1 MREAFRVYDP
11 DGTGHVDPSAL
22 RLVLAGLGHGEVT
35 DDDLSVL
42 LQAAGADADGRVSL
56 ESFRAIASGSS
67 RRRSSCAVARS
78 RQKQLSK

>member
-22 RLVLAGLGHGEVT
+22 RRVLAGLGHGEVT

-67 RRRSSCAVARS
+67 RRRSSARH
-78 RQKQLSK
+78 